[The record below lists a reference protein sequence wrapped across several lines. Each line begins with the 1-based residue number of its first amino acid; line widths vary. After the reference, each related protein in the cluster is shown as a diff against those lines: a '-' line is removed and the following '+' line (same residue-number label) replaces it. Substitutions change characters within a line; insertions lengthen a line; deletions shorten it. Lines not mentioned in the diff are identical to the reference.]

1 MHVVLKP
8 LFKPFSLIG
17 IREPEQLLEA
27 TALQSSMKFNQPSA
41 EQGLKPI
48 YGFIYRHAECHL
60 VAETC
65 SPSSAVL
72 HRPPLSRSSAVARPQ
87 LSPVFKYHRHVGF

>member
-8 LFKPFSLIG
+8 LLKPFSLIG
-17 IREPEQLLEA
+17 IREPEKLLEA
-27 TALQSSMKFNQPSA
+27 TALQSSMKFNETSA

-72 HRPPLSRSSAVARPQ
+72 HRPPSPRIHAPPRSPTVSAFRVPQ
-87 LSPVFKYHRHVGF
+87 Q